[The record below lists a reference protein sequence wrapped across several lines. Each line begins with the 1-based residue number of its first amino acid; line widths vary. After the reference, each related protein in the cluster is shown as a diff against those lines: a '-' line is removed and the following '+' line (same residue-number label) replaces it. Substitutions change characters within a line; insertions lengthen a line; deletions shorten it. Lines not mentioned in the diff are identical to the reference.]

1 MNWWLITAG
10 AILIFD
16 TLIILTRSNINI
28 GVVLPSVLG
37 APLFVYGCFYNSLYE
52 FFSQG
57 FGAVLKSILLTA
69 YILYLSITVVC
80 VIVIALNGHRS
91 VKLGADAVIVLGA
104 AVHGSKISLTLKN
117 RLDLALNYVLNGE
130 NNKTVI
136 VVSGAKGRQED
147 ISEARASFHYLVGK
161 GFPESKILLEEQAK
175 NTYENFL
182 FSKALLD
189 EHFKDK
195 SYTCVF
201 VTNNFHVYRSTI
213 AAKNAGL
220 DIKGIGCK
228 AKLYIQ
234 PNNYLR
240 ESLAVLKYWFLG
252 AK

>member
-117 RLDLALNYVLNGE
+117 RLDLALDYVLNGE

-147 ISEARASFHYLVGK
+147 ISEARASFHYLMGK

-189 EHFKDK
+189 EHFKD
-195 SYTCVF
+195 
-201 VTNNFHVYRSTI
+201 
-213 AAKNAGL
+213 
-220 DIKGIGCK
+220 
-228 AKLYIQ
+228 
-234 PNNYLR
+234 
-240 ESLAVLKYWFLG
+240 
-252 AK
+252 